1 MNKYICIYAYY
12 EKNDIYKENL
22 NFFFNNGGI
31 LDYVD
36 YYIVINGNY
45 TIKIPEIINI
55 KVIQR
60 ENKGY
65 DFGAW
70 SMVLNNYINKDYDY
84 YIFINGSVRGPYI
97 SPYSINN
104 WLDKFMELFNNK
116 DTKMVGST
124 INILDNNIYNHMFN
138 TQSNDKIP
146 YTHIQSMFFI
156 LDNDALTYLK
166 KLDFFNEEKI
176 NNIINISIIIKD
188 YEIQLSQLIL
198 KNGWNINCI
207 VPYYRD
213 LDYRLVNHNINN
225 SSDVLYNNAFFGRT
239 LIPED
244 VIFYKYYRFNNEGF
258 NNEGF
263 NNEGYNNEG
272 FSNNYQYYIIILFI
286 IIISYY
292 LSHYH

>member
-1 MNKYICIYAYY
+1 MNKYMCIYAYY

-45 TIKIPEIINI
+45 TITIPEKINI

-70 SMVLNNYINKDYDY
+70 SMILNNYINKKYDY

-124 INILDNNIYNHMFN
+124 INIYDNA
-138 TQSNDKIP
+138 QS
-146 YTHIQSMFFI
+146 THIQSIFFI
-156 LDNDALTYLK
+156 LDNDALLYLK
-166 KLDFFNEEKI
+166 KLNFFNEEEL
-176 NNIINISIIIKD
+176 NNINDMWVLIDN
-188 YEIQLSQLIL
+188 YEIKLSQLIL

-207 VPYYRD
+207 IPYYRD
-213 LDYRLVNHNINN
+213 LDYRLVKHDINF
-225 SSDVLYNNAFFGRT
+225 SSNNGDVLYDNAFFGRT
-239 LIPED
+239 LIPKD
-244 VIFYKYYRFNNEGF
+244 VIFYKYYRFINEGHNNEGF
-258 NNEGF
+258 NNIGH
-263 NNEGYNNEG
+263 NNEKYN
-272 FSNNYQYYIIILFI
+272 NNYQYYIIILFI

-292 LSHYH
+292 LSHSH